1 MTTTFT
7 LPELG
12 ENIESGTVT
21 AVLVKAGDT
30 IEKDQA
36 VLELETDKAVVEVPS
51 PVGGTVS
58 EVRAQEGATL
68 NVGDVILIIEDGAA
82 IAAVQAAEPEEVA
95 AAEIKPETEP
105 EPIVESPLPPQV
117 EESKPEPVPL
127 APASTP
133 EPTAPAQTA
142 PSGSRRA
149 ASPSVRRL
157 AREIGVDI
165 EEVAASNPSGRVSLA
180 DVKGQARRGR
190 AAPVAAQPITDGQAR
205 GMALPNF
212 ERQGKVEREKMS
224 NVRMRTAERMAA
236 AWSAI
241 PHVTQHDKADITEL
255 EVFRKKYAKRAEAKG
270 GKLTATAILVKII
283 GEALKRF
290 PQFNSSIDT
299 ANQEIILK
307 HYYNVGV
314 AVDTDRGLLVPVIKN
329 VDQKS
334 IVDIA
339 VELSSLSE
347 RARTAKSTIDELQ
360 GGCITI
366 TNLGGIGGV
375 GFTPIVNAPE
385 VAILGVSR
393 AMIEPVY
400 VDGEF
405 VPRNLL
411 PLSLSYDHRVIDGA
425 IAARFTRF
433 LCEALEHPLLVMLE
447 G

>member
-21 AVLVKAGDT
+21 AVLVKVGDT

-58 EVRAQEGATL
+58 EMRAREGATL
-68 NVGDVILIIEDGAA
+68 NVGDVILIIDDGAVV
-82 IAAVQAAEPEEVA
+82 AVARTTEPEEPPA
-95 AAEIKPETEP
+95 AQQTP
-105 EPIVESPLPPQV
+105 EPKAVDEPTPAPQISEPSPA
-117 EESKPEPVPL
+117 PEPV
-127 APASTP
+127 APR
-133 EPTAPAQTA
+133 A
-142 PSGSRRA
+142 PSATGPHRA

-157 AREIGVDI
+157 AREIGVD
-165 EEVAASNPSGRVSLA
+165 VDDVSASNPSGRVSLA
-180 DVKGQARRGR
+180 DVKVHARTGR
-190 AAPVAAQPITDGQAR
+190 AAPTPASPISGAKTAS
-205 GMALPNF
+205 MPLPNF
-212 ERQGKVEREKMS
+212 ERWGEVERQKMT

-236 AWSAI
+236 SWNAI
-241 PHVTQHDKADITEL
+241 PHVTQHDKADITDL
-255 EVFRKKYAKRAEAKG
+255 DAFRKKYGKRAEAKG
-270 GKLTATAILVKII
+270 GKLTATAILVKVI
-283 GEALKRF
+283 GEALRQF
-290 PQFNSSIDT
+290 PEFNSSIDT
-299 ANQEIILK
+299 TNQEIILK
-307 HYYNVGV
+307 KFYNVGV

-339 VELSSLSE
+339 AELSGLSE
-347 RARTAKSTIDELQ
+347 RARIAKSTIDELQ

-393 AMIEPVY
+393 SAVEPVY
-400 VDGEF
+400 RDGEF
-405 VPRNLL
+405 VPRTLL

-425 IAARFTRF
+425 DAARFTRF
-433 LCEALEHPLLVMLE
+433 LCEALEQPLLLMLE